1 MLKRM
6 YHVQTDI
13 VKSRVLGYWLL
24 KIEAPSI
31 ATTIFRSTIP
41 PDLFGSDL
49 VSFDR
54 RKLRLTFPRLQLYRY
69 ATTKI
74 NAIILSHYFKHVET
88 IACRKCFIIQQY
100 IHVSA
105 KIRALILSTF
115 FEFSLSQPMT
125 FITSAGPVAAAAA
138 ATRASNLEETQVD
151 VGPICHAPS
160 QAAACGH
167 RPRPRPYPAT
177 RRPVRSHPFP

>member
-125 FITSAGPVAAAAA
+125 FITSAGPVAAAAPGPA
-138 ATRASNLEETQVD
+138 SPGSLETRQRLVQV
-151 VGPICHAPS
+151 
-160 QAAACGH
+160 
-167 RPRPRPYPAT
+167 
-177 RRPVRSHPFP
+177 F